1 MLGGREGCE
10 PADCLPPLPPPLQRD
25 IARRVVLPAAVSP
38 AEDEA
43 LVLRLDKLL
52 SRGGQSEERPYGD
65 RDRAYLWRALRLG
78 RGEAASA
85 VFARAGAPPIA
96 GGTQQIIREKRFAV
110 VQLGA
115 SLPSI
120 FGPAEAAVRASVRAA
135 VNAAARAGHQTGG
148 VGDHDAEHVSTATS
162 LRLHGGGDVAEGAS
176 ADAVNCR
183 NADTLARLHPFPN
196 DANLLF
202 EEASHTYTVFGAVP
216 ERSCTSLIAAFF
228 ASSSF
233 DPKAITEKYLERWRD
248 DPSSTY
254 YLQIQSARGRR
265 LRG

>member
-1 MLGGREGCE
+1 MAIIVVAISILLGVRLVDHAAGACTLELGLQYGS
-10 PADCLPPLPPPLQRD
+10 CL
-25 IARRVVLPAAVSP
+25 AKVAAQ
-38 AEDEA
+38 
-43 LVLRLDKLL
+43 LRL
-52 SRGGQSEERPYGD
+52 S
-65 RDRAYLWRALRLG
+65 
-78 RGEAASA
+78 
-85 VFARAGAPPIA
+85 
-96 GGTQQIIREKRFAV
+96 
-110 VQLGA
+110 
-115 SLPSI
+115 
-120 FGPAEAAVRASVRAA
+120 
-135 VNAAARAGHQTGG
+135 
-148 VGDHDAEHVSTATS
+148 EHVSTATS

-254 YLQIQSARGRR
+254 YLQIQSVLEGGGSEADAAARIHDEWAE
-265 LRG
+265 RGAEASELGTAMHRFCEYELNGTPVAPPPEPEAETEQDNDELGGIEGETKTAIAADPGG